1 MFVRVN
7 LCGRNLC
14 DNFTYAQLCFIC
26 IHLCFLIIH
35 LCVSSIDS
43 LYTDL
48 GTSYGEPQDKF
59 ADVPSVLTTDYAAF
73 EPLVL
78 GVSGDQTQHLLWRL
92 MNGGILPEYASDP
105 SAVFVVLIGTNN
117 IGSGMEPGEANQ
129 ALRSI
134 GQYLLEEV
142 KGRIIFVELLPRGD
156 VFRTKDICPPRCD
169 ETGKPLPS
177 FMPSINE
184 VNAAMRD
191 NMSRLTRKYRGRIST
206 VNCNH
211 VFVPDEAALARGE
224 EVNTALMPDSLHP
237 NAAGHHMLAQCVLK
251 CVEKEDGIC
260 APVVAQ

>member
-1 MFVRVN
+1 MRSFI
-7 LCGRNLC
+7 
-14 DNFTYAQLCFIC
+14 YAQLCFIC
-26 IHLCFLIIH
+26 ICFLIIF
-35 LCVSSIDS
+35 LCISSIDS
-43 LYTDL
+43 LYYTDL

-59 ADVPSVLTTDYAAF
+59 SDVPSILTTDYAAF

-117 IGSGMEPGEANQ
+117 IGSGMEPGETNQ
-129 ALRSI
+129 ALRTI

-142 KGRIIFVELLPRGD
+142 KGRKIFVELLPRGD
-156 VFRTKDICPPRCD
+156 NFRTKDICPPRCD
-169 ETGKPLPS
+169 EAGKPLPS
-177 FMPSINE
+177 FLPSINE
-184 VNAAMRD
+184 VNAAMRE
-191 NMSRLTRKYRGRIST
+191 NMSRLKRKYRGRIST

-211 VFVPDEAALARGE
+211 VFVPDEAELARGE

-237 NAAGHHMLAQCVLK
+237 NAAGHHLLAQCVLK

>member
-1 MFVRVN
+1 M
-7 LCGRNLC
+7 
-14 DNFTYAQLCFIC
+14 
-26 IHLCFLIIH
+26 CFLI
-35 LCVSSIDS
+35 SSICVFFNDT
-43 LYTDL
+43 LYTPTDL
-48 GTSYGEPQDKF
+48 GSSYGEPQDKF
-59 ADVPSVLTTDYAAF
+59 ADVPSILTTDYAAF

-92 MNGGILPEYASDP
+92 LNGGILPEYASDP

-117 IGSGMEPGEANQ
+117 IGSGMEPGEVNQ
-129 ALRSI
+129 ALRTI

-169 ETGKPLPS
+169 GDTGKPLPS
-177 FMPSINE
+177 FLPSINE

-211 VFVPDEAALARGE
+211 VFVPNEAALARGE

-237 NAAGHHMLAQCVLK
+237 NAAGHHLLAQCVLR
-251 CVEKEDGIC
+251 CVEKEDGVC